1 MSVQDIT
8 FIEQLREHLRAKSS
22 SPGGLQELVSE
33 LQPYDLSLLINDLHY
48 DEQLLFLASLPPQT
62 AAETLEHFEPVE
74 QYQFLDHLEEDNR
87 AKILNLMS
95 SDVVVELFT
104 ALHPRQAELLFA
116 LLQEPFHGQIRDQM
130 SYPENSAGSLV
141 SVDYIAARRWW
152 TAEQTLSHLRKVG
165 STAEFYNYI
174 YILGSLGELVG
185 VLSLRQLIL
194 ADPER
199 QLDEFMVQKLI
210 TVPAELDQEHAARLV
225 AQYDLIALPVIS
237 KMGKMVGVLTVDD
250 IIDVIEEEATEDI
263 HLLGGS
269 EPVETPYL
277 KTKLTTFF
285 RKRIVWLLL
294 LFVAE
299 AFTGNIL
306 RHYEGLLT
314 QVVALSFFI
323 PLLIDTAGNAGTQT
337 STLVIRA
344 MAVGEIRSSDFL
356 KVVWQEMR
364 LGLALALPMAGIT
377 FLRAMM
383 LGSPGNL
390 GLTVAATILV
400 IITVSSTL
408 GAIMPI
414 VGKRLGMDPAVFSS
428 PLITTVADA
437 VGLVIYFQFARLLM
451 GL

>member
-1 MSVQDIT
+1 MSILDISLL
-8 FIEQLREHLRAKSS
+8 EQVRSLLEEQG
-22 SPGGLQELVSE
+22 SPAALQELTGE
-33 LQPYDLSLLINDLHY
+33 LQPYDLSILLNNLTGN
-48 DEQLLFLASLPPQT
+48 EQLLLFAALPPES

-74 QYQFLDHLEEDNR
+74 QYRFLDHLEHEVTAD
-87 AKILNLMS
+87 ILNLMS
-95 SDVVVELFT
+95 SDAVVELFT
-104 ALHPRQAELLFA
+104 ALHPRQTEQLFTLLR
-116 LLQEPFHGQIRDQM
+116 EPFHGQIRDQM
-130 SYPENSAGSLV
+130 SYLENSAGSLAT
-141 SVDYIAARRWW
+141 VDYIAVRRWW

-165 STAEFYNYI
+165 STAELYNYI
-174 YILGSLGELVG
+174 YILGPLGELVG

-194 ADPER
+194 ADPARRLE
-199 QLDEFMVQKLI
+199 EIMVQKLI
-210 TVPAELDQEHAARLV
+210 TVPAELDQEQAAQLV
-225 AQYDLIALPVIS
+225 ARYDLIALPVIS
-237 KMGKMVGVLTVDD
+237 SSGKMVGILTVDD

-269 EPVETPYL
+269 EPVETPYF
-277 KTKLTTFF
+277 KTGLATFF

-299 AFTGNIL
+299 AFTGNIM
-306 RHYEGLLT
+306 RYYEGLLT
-314 QVVALSFFI
+314 RVVALSFFI

-344 MAVGEIRSSDFL
+344 MSVGEIRGGDFL
-356 KVVWQEMR
+356 KVVWREMR

-383 LGSPGNL
+383 LGSPSNL

-414 VGKRLGMDPAVFSS
+414 IGKKLGLDPAVFSS
-428 PLITTVADA
+428 PMITTLTDA
-437 VGLVIYFQFARLLM
+437 VGLIIYFRFARLLM

>member
-1 MSVQDIT
+1 MSILDISLL
-8 FIEQLREHLRAKSS
+8 EQVRSLLEEQG
-22 SPGGLQELVSE
+22 SPAALQELTGE
-33 LQPYDLSLLINDLHY
+33 LQPYDLSILLNNLTGN
-48 DEQLLFLASLPPQT
+48 EQLLLFAALPPES

-74 QYQFLDHLEEDNR
+74 QYRFLDHLEHEVTAD
-87 AKILNLMS
+87 ILNLMS
-95 SDVVVELFT
+95 SDAVVELFT
-104 ALHPRQAELLFA
+104 ALHPRQTEQLFA
-116 LLQEPFHGQIRDQM
+116 LLREPFHGQIRDQM
-130 SYPENSAGSLV
+130 SYLENSAGSLAT
-141 SVDYIAARRWW
+141 VDYIAVRRWW

-165 STAEFYNYI
+165 STAELYNYI
-174 YILGSLGELVG
+174 YILGPLGELVG

-194 ADPER
+194 ADPARRLE
-199 QLDEFMVQKLI
+199 EIMVQKLI
-210 TVPAELDQEHAARLV
+210 TVPAELDQEQAAQLV
-225 AQYDLIALPVIS
+225 ARYDLIALPVIS
-237 KMGKMVGVLTVDD
+237 SSGKMVGILTVDD

-269 EPVETPYL
+269 EPVETPYF
-277 KTKLTTFF
+277 KTGLATFF

-299 AFTGNIL
+299 AFTGNIM
-306 RHYEGLLT
+306 RYYEGLLT
-314 QVVALSFFI
+314 RVVALSFFI

-344 MAVGEIRSSDFL
+344 MSVGEIRGGDFL
-356 KVVWQEMR
+356 KVVWREMR

-383 LGSPGNL
+383 LGSPSNL

-414 VGKRLGMDPAVFSS
+414 IGKKLGLDPAVFSS
-428 PLITTVADA
+428 PMITTLTDA
-437 VGLVIYFQFARLLM
+437 VGLIIYFRFARLLM

>member
-1 MSVQDIT
+1 MPVQDT
-8 FIEQLREHLRAKSS
+8 TLVEQICAQLGIRKSLTALRE
-22 SPGGLQELVSE
+22 LVAD
-33 LQPYDLSLLINDLHY
+33 LQPYDLSLLLGDLEY
-48 DEQLLFLASLPPQT
+48 EQQLLFLAALPPET

-74 QYQFLDHLEEDNR
+74 QYHFLDHLKQETTAE
-87 AKILNLMS
+87 ILNLMS
-95 SDVVVELFT
+95 SDAVVELFT
-104 ALHPRQAELLFA
+104 ALHPRQSEQLFA
-116 LLQEPFHGQIRDQM
+116 LLREPFHKQIRDQM

-165 STAEFYNYI
+165 STAELYNYV

-194 ADPER
+194 AHPETR
-199 QLDEFMVQKLI
+199 LEEIMVQKLV
-210 TVPAELDQEHAARLV
+210 TVPAELDQEQAAQMV
-225 AQYDLIALPVIS
+225 ARYDLIALPVIS
-237 KMGKMVGVLTVDD
+237 KAGKMVGVITVDD
-250 IIDVIEEEATEDI
+250 VIDVLEEEATEDI

-269 EPVETPYL
+269 EPVETPYF
-277 KTKLTTFF
+277 KTSMFTFF
-285 RKRIVWLLL
+285 RKRIVWLLV

-306 RHYEGLLT
+306 RYYEGFLT

-323 PLLIDTAGNAGTQT
+323 PLLVDTAGNAGTQT

-344 MAVGEIRSSDFL
+344 MAVGEIRGGDFL
-356 KVVWQEMR
+356 RVIWRESK
-364 LGLALALPMAGIT
+364 LGLALALPMAGFT
-377 FLRAMM
+377 FLRAAM
-383 LGSPGNL
+383 LGSPSNL

-400 IITVSSTL
+400 IVTVSSTL
-408 GAIMPI
+408 GAIMPL

-428 PLITTVADA
+428 PLITTLADA
-437 VGLVIYFQFARLLM
+437 TGLLIYFQFARMLM

>member
-1 MSVQDIT
+1 MSILDISLL
-8 FIEQLREHLRAKSS
+8 EQVRSLLEEQG
-22 SPGGLQELVSE
+22 SPAALQELTGE
-33 LQPYDLSLLINDLHY
+33 LQPYDLSILLNNLTGN
-48 DEQLLFLASLPPQT
+48 EQLLLFAALPPES

-74 QYQFLDHLEEDNR
+74 QYRFLDHLEHEVTAD
-87 AKILNLMS
+87 ILNLMS
-95 SDVVVELFT
+95 SDAVVELFT
-104 ALHPRQAELLFA
+104 ALHPRQTEQLFA
-116 LLQEPFHGQIRDQM
+116 LLREPFHGQIRDQM
-130 SYPENSAGSLV
+130 SYLENSAGSLAT
-141 SVDYIAARRWW
+141 VDYIAVRRWW

-165 STAEFYNYI
+165 STAELYNYI
-174 YILGSLGELVG
+174 YILGPLGELVG

-194 ADPER
+194 ADPARRLE
-199 QLDEFMVQKLI
+199 EIMVQKLI
-210 TVPAELDQEHAARLV
+210 TVPAELDQEQAAQLV
-225 AQYDLIALPVIS
+225 ARYDLIALPVIS
-237 KMGKMVGVLTVDD
+237 SSGKMVGILTVDD

-269 EPVETPYL
+269 EPVETPYF
-277 KTKLTTFF
+277 KTGLATFF

-299 AFTGNIL
+299 AFTGNIM
-306 RHYEGLLT
+306 RYYEGLLT
-314 QVVALSFFI
+314 RVVALSFFI

-344 MAVGEIRSSDFL
+344 MSVGEIRGGDFL
-356 KVVWQEMR
+356 KVVWREMR

-383 LGSPGNL
+383 LGSPSNL

-414 VGKRLGMDPAVFSS
+414 IGKKLGLDPAVFSS
-428 PLITTVADA
+428 PMITTLTDA
-437 VGLVIYFQFARLLM
+437 VGLIIYFRFASLLM

>member
-1 MSVQDIT
+1 MPVQNVT
-8 FIEQLREHLRAKSS
+8 LIEQICAQLGIRGSLSALRD
-22 SPGGLQELVSE
+22 LVSE
-33 LQPYDLSLLINDLHY
+33 LQPYDLSLLLNDLDYEH
-48 DEQLLFLASLPPQT
+48 QLLFLAALPPEA

-74 QYQFLDHLEEDNR
+74 QYQFLDHLKHETTAE
-87 AKILNLMS
+87 ILNLMS
-95 SDVVVELFT
+95 SDAVVELFT
-104 ALHPRQAELLFA
+104 ALHPRQTEQLFA
-116 LLQEPFHGQIRDQM
+116 LLREPFHGQISDQM

-152 TAEQTLSHLRKVG
+152 SVEQTLSHLRKVG

-174 YILGSLGELVG
+174 YILGPLGELVG

-194 ADPER
+194 ADPGT
-199 QLDEFMVQKLI
+199 QLEEIMVQKLI
-210 TVPAELDQEHAARLV
+210 TVPAELDQEQAARLV
-225 AQYDLIALPVIS
+225 ARYDLIALPVIS
-237 KMGKMVGVLTVDD
+237 DSGKMVGVLTVDD

-269 EPVETPYL
+269 EPVETPYF
-277 KTKLTTFF
+277 KTGLATFF
-285 RKRIVWLLL
+285 RKRIVWLLV

-306 RHYEGLLT
+306 RHFEGLLT

-344 MAVGEIRSSDFL
+344 MAVGEIRGSDFL
-356 KVVWQEMR
+356 RVVWREMR

-383 LGSPGNL
+383 LGSPSNL
-390 GLTVAATILV
+390 GLTVASTILV

-414 VGKRLGMDPAVFSS
+414 VGKKLGLDPAVFSS
-428 PLITTVADA
+428 PLITTLADA
-437 VGLVIYFQFARLLM
+437 VGLLIYFQFARLLM

>member
-8 FIEQLREHLRAKSS
+8 LVEQICEQLGIKGSIVALR
-22 SPGGLQELVSE
+22 ELVSE
-33 LQPYDLSLLINDLHY
+33 LQPYDLSLLLSDLKY
-48 DEQLLFLASLPPQT
+48 DQQLLFLAALPPQT

-74 QYQFLDHLEEDNR
+74 QYHFLDHLESETT
-87 AKILNLMS
+87 AEILNLMS
-95 SDVVVELFT
+95 SDAVVELFT
-104 ALHPRQAELLFA
+104 ALHPRQSEQLFT
-116 LLQEPFHGQIRDQM
+116 LLQEPFRSQIRDQM

-174 YILGSLGELVG
+174 YILDSLGELVG

-194 ADPER
+194 ADPATRLE
-199 QLDEFMVQKLI
+199 EIMVQKLI
-210 TVPAELDQEHAARLV
+210 TVPAELDQEQAAQIV
-225 AQYDLIALPVIS
+225 ARYDLIALPVIS
-237 KMGKMVGVLTVDD
+237 KAGKMVGVLTVDD

-269 EPVETPYL
+269 EPVETPYF
-277 KTKLTTFF
+277 KTGLATFF
-285 RKRIVWLLL
+285 RKRIVWLLV

-344 MAVGEIRSSDFL
+344 MAVGEIRGGDFFR
-356 KVVWQEMR
+356 VVWREMR

-383 LGSPGNL
+383 LGSPSNL

-414 VGKRLGMDPAVFSS
+414 VGKKLGMDPAVFSS
-428 PLITTVADA
+428 PLITTLADA
-437 VGLVIYFQFARLLM
+437 VGLMIYFQFARMLM

>member
-1 MSVQDIT
+1 MSVVDISLLEELRSLL
-8 FIEQLREHLRAKSS
+8 EQQAPPAAFL
-22 SPGGLQELVSE
+22 ELTSE
-33 LQPYDLSLLINDLHY
+33 LQPYDLSILLNSLAD
-48 DEQLLFLASLPPQT
+48 DEQLLLLAALPPET
-62 AAETLEHFEPVE
+62 TAETLEHFEPVE
-74 QYQFLDHLEEDNR
+74 QYRFLDHLDSTIT
-87 AKILNLMS
+87 AAILNLMS
-95 SDVVVELFT
+95 SDAVVELFT
-104 ALHPRQAELLFA
+104 ALHPLQTGQLIA
-116 LLQEPFHGQIRDQM
+116 LLREPFRGQIYDQM
-130 SYPENSAGSLV
+130 SYPEESAGSMAT
-141 SVDYIAARRWW
+141 VDYIAARRWW
-152 TAEQTLSHLRKVG
+152 TAEQTLAHLRKVG
-165 STAEFYNYI
+165 QAAEFYSYI
-174 YILGSLGELVG
+174 YILDHHGELVG

-194 ADPER
+194 ADPQTRLE
-199 QLDEFMVQKLI
+199 EFMLQKLI
-210 TVPAELDQEHAARLV
+210 TVPAELDQEQAAQLV
-225 AQYDLIALPVIS
+225 AQYDLTALPVIS
-237 KMGKMVGVLTVDD
+237 RAGKMVGVLTVDD

-269 EPVETPYL
+269 GPVETPYF
-277 KTKLTTFF
+277 KTDMFTFF
-285 RKRIVWLLL
+285 RKRIVWLLV

-323 PLLIDTAGNAGTQT
+323 PLLVDTAGNAGTQT

-344 MAVGEIRSSDFL
+344 MSMGEIRAGDFFR
-356 KVVWQEMR
+356 VVWREMR
-364 LGLALALPMAGIT
+364 LGLVLALPMAGIT

-383 LGSPGNL
+383 LDSSVNL

-414 VGKRLGMDPAVFSS
+414 VGKKLGLDPAVFSS

-437 VGLVIYFQFARLLM
+437 VGLLIYFQFARMLM